1 MTDELEEIT
10 NEEIEETE
18 EVFDE
23 REDEDVK

>member
-1 MTDELEEIT
+1 MNEEVEEIT
-10 NEEIEETE
+10 REENEETE

>member
-1 MTDELEEIT
+1 MNDEVEEVIG
-10 NEEIEETE
+10 EENEETE